1 MALDRRDE
9 TTWVTLELTRAGEA
23 KALDGTLAAAI
34 RSELGVPKDFPVFVP
49 YAPYAKNVKNV
60 SILIEGYAFVPSGL
74 PETRYFALE
83 NKALVVRVLSSK
95 GPHGIRVL
103 KTIPNFRV
111 LEMQKQLRLLVS
123 ADVEQGMT
131 VRVTGGCY
139 AHIEATVVDVY
150 EDSVAV
156 RIPLRSID
164 VITVIPKS
172 SINLNLD
179 EDELPPIEHGEGD
192 FDSYEEHAALTAAS
206 EEV

>member
-1 MALDRRDE
+1 M
-9 TTWVTLELTRAGEA
+9 
-23 KALDGTLAAAI
+23 
-34 RSELGVPKDFPVFVP
+34 P

-74 PETRYFALE
+74 SETKYFALE

-103 KTIPNFRV
+103 NTIPNYKV
-111 LEMQKQLRLLVS
+111 VEMQRQLRALVS
-123 ADVEQGMT
+123 ADVEAGMV
-131 VRVTGGCY
+131 VRITGGCY

-150 EDSVAV
+150 ADTVAV
-156 RIPLRSID
+156 RVPLRSID

-179 EDELPPIEHGEGD
+179 EDELPPLEHNEGD
-192 FDSYEEHAALTAAS
+192 FDSYEEHAELIAER
-206 EEV
+206 EEA